1 MRNIRV
7 KLDEKYSRLVSL
19 VSELKK
25 LLDFRD
31 DAKKTKSFLDDEIF
45 SLKTKLEEVLKMIS
59 KEKRK

>member
-1 MRNIRV
+1 MRNIHV
-7 KLDEKYSRLVSL
+7 KLDEKYLRLVSL
-19 VSELKK
+19 ISELKK

-31 DAKKTKSFLDDEIF
+31 EAKKTKSFLDDEIF

>member
-19 VSELKK
+19 VSDLKK

-31 DAKKTKSFLDDEIF
+31 EAKKTKSFLDDEIF
-45 SLKTKLEEVLKMIS
+45 SLKTKLEVLKMIS

>member
-1 MRNIRV
+1 MRNIHV

>member
-31 DAKKTKSFLDDEIF
+31 EAKKTKSFLDDEIF

>member
-7 KLDEKYSRLVSL
+7 KLDEKYLRLVSL
-19 VSELKK
+19 VSDLKT

-31 DAKKTKSFLDDEIF
+31 EAKKTKSFLDDEIF

>member
-1 MRNIRV
+1 MCV

-31 DAKKTKSFLDDEIF
+31 EAKKTKSFLDDEIF

>member
-45 SLKTKLEEVLKMIS
+45 SLKTKLEVL
-59 KEKRK
+59 